1 MILGGGRRNTNK
13 NPKNKT
19 WIENCSLIVRR
30 CVSHHAGPACLPLPA
45 AVDVQT
51 ERAQSSEFPAPSAS
65 SVWFMGNQ
73 SVWGLRPLVFRSGS
87 VRLTA
92 NWEGKFLLVVQ
103 RTGRFSFPLSRVY
116 MRKFIV
122 VLRFKAVLSH
132 NYPSSLSS

>member
-1 MILGGGRRNTNK
+1 M
-13 NPKNKT
+13 
-19 WIENCSLIVRR
+19 
-30 CVSHHAGPACLPLPA
+30 SHHAGPACLPLPA

-122 VLRFKAVLSH
+122 VLRLKAVLSH
-132 NYPSSLSS
+132 NYPSYLVVKFYSCILKHLLIKWNFKNRIEVFFV